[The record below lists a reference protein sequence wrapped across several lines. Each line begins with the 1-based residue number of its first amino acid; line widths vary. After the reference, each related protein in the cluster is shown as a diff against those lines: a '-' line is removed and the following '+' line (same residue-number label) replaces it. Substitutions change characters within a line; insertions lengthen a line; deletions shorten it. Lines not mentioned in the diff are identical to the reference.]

1 MDKSKHNYL
10 SEWFNA
16 VPAKWYGMVT
26 ILVVIVVGVV
36 AGIIWLAEKGLEW
49 WWIVLGAVV
58 IFVFIIFN
66 LLAYRK
72 VATERDKL
80 DEEMVDV
87 AKARDRITNELSTA
101 KNEIARLQRMPPNE
115 IEVSHRFIADNYIR
129 GRIIQLMDLIA
140 PGARPVIS
148 NRTIEDC
155 EIRGP
160 AMIGLLGGVNLDDN
174 NFDGANIDE
183 LFVEVLENRIII
195 GAIGLKDCVFRRCRF
210 IKIGIIGTKEQIK
223 EAKKGFKP

>member
-1 MDKSKHNYL
+1 MI
-10 SEWFNA
+10 
-16 VPAKWYGMVT
+16 P
-26 ILVVIVVGVV
+26 ILVVIVGGVV
-36 AGIIWLAEKGLEW
+36 GGIVWLAERGLQW

-58 IFVFIIFN
+58 IFVFILLNF
-66 LLAYRK
+66 LAYRK
-72 VATERDKL
+72 VARERDKL
-80 DEEMVDV
+80 AEEMVEV
-87 AKARDRITNELSTA
+87 AEARDKITNDLSSA
-101 KNEIARLQRMPPNE
+101 KNEIARLQGMPPNE

-129 GRIIQLMDLIA
+129 GRIIQLMDVIA

-160 AMIGLLGGVNLDDN
+160 AMICLLGGVTLDDN
-174 NFDGANIDE
+174 RFDGDNIDE
-183 LFVEVLENRIII
+183 LFVEVVENRIIV

-210 IKIGIIGTKEQIK
+210 TKIGIIGSKKQIE